1 MGRRPGPVSGE
12 KIEVRF
18 RLSLPQR
25 KRVEHHASRLGVDMS
40 DIVREGTLTHLDN
53 LDQKE
58 MIVEEARRLRERRD
72 RPRSSTRTPQGLGIR
87 KDSAVKLFP
96 EKIKNSFR
104 RFAEYLEQ
112 APNEVERAAR
122 AQTITA
128 EIEERLDGNRT
139 ETDAA
144 VKALTEFLRAREEA
158 KRVPSGKIT
167 INEDAVAA
175 GDVEEES

>member
-1 MGRRPGPVSGE
+1 MT
-12 KIEVRF
+12 
-18 RLSLPQR
+18 
-25 KRVEHHASRLGVDMS
+25 
-40 DIVREGTLTHLDN
+40 DIVREGLLTHLDN

-58 MIVEEARRLRERRD
+58 MISEEARRMRERRG
-72 RPRSSTRTPQGLGIR
+72 RPPGNTPRTPQGLGIR
-87 KDSAVKLFP
+87 QGPTVKPFP

-144 VKALTEFLRAREEA
+144 VQALTEFLRAREEA